1 MFLGARSSTSA
12 PGAAAAV
19 ILGAPYDGTSS
30 FRRGTRFGPAAIR
43 WASQSIES
51 YSPILDR
58 DLQELPLIDRGDL
71 DLEALPPEAMV
82 EVVRS
87 AVTDIAAGGGLP
99 VLLGGDHSVSVGA
112 VRALAAHDPALSV
125 LILDAHLDLREEY
138 DGSPWS
144 HATVTRRIL
153 DLVPPD
159 RVALLGVR
167 SGTREEFAG
176 ARALLAAQPG
186 FSIPRDLWA
195 SLEGGPLY
203 LSVDIDVVDPSAAPG
218 VGNPEPGG
226 PTAQEVLEVLR
237 VLAPLGVV
245 GVDVVEV
252 SPPYD
257 PSGRTAVLAAMVIR
271 EALLT
276 WAA

>member
-19 ILGAPYDGTSS
+19 ILGAPYDRTSS
-30 FRRGTRFGPAAIR
+30 FRRGARFGPAAIR

-58 DLQELPLIDRGDL
+58 DLEGLPLIDRGDL

-87 AVTDIAAGGGLP
+87 AVSDIAAGGGLP
-99 VLLGGDHSVSVGA
+99 VLLGGDHTVSVGA
-112 VRALAAHDPALSV
+112 VRALAAHHLALRV

-144 HATVTRRIL
+144 HATVTRRII

-176 ARALLAAQPG
+176 ARALLAAQPD

-195 SLEGGPLY
+195 ALEGGPLY

-226 PTAQEVLEVLR
+226 PTSPEILDMLR
-237 VLAPLGVV
+237 VLAPLHII
-245 GVDVVEV
+245 GVDIVEV

-257 PSGRTAVLAAMVIR
+257 PSGRTAVLAAMIIR